1 MLRFIKLN
9 QKKIVFFIKIIS
21 INELVGTFA
30 TVTTG
35 GKEIIPDKII
45 AIDTSNNRL
54 GVNTIDPSYEIH
66 IATGTLSTEH
76 IELSGNLIGTIDISN
91 LNTTFTNK
99 NIIKFIIPDTSYDI
113 LPNQIYHDNG
123 TLKIKLSV

>member
-1 MLRFIKLN
+1 MTSVN
-9 QKKIVFFIKIIS
+9 DS
-21 INELVGTFA
+21 INELVWTFA

-35 GKEIIPDKII
+35 GREIIPDKII

-66 IATGTLSTEH
+66 IVDGTLSTNN
-76 IELSGNLIGTIDISN
+76 IEISGNLIGTIDISN

-99 NIIKFIIPDTSYDI
+99 NIIKFIIPDTSYGI

>member
-1 MLRFIKLN
+1 MTSVN
-9 QKKIVFFIKIIS
+9 DS